1 MHSGQPHDAIY
12 KQCQGLRT
20 HAGHHYFKDVPAADV
35 KIPVGRDAS
44 EKALKVTTESSREDA
59 DRQAIERG
67 EDDGVIVHK
76 SATSSAHNSRD
87 LNAITER

>member
-1 MHSGQPHDAIY
+1 MSHKKFSSAQRAAGKAGPGDNSGDA
-12 KQCQGLRT
+12 
-20 HAGHHYFKDVPAADV
+20 PAAEV
-35 KIPVGRDAS
+35 KIPVGRDTS
-44 EKALKVTTESSREDA
+44 EKTLKVTTESSREDA

-67 EDDGVIVHK
+67 EDDGMIVHQ

>member
-1 MHSGQPHDAIY
+1 MFHKKFSSAQRAPGKAGPGDKSKDA
-12 KQCQGLRT
+12 
-20 HAGHHYFKDVPAADV
+20 PAADV

-44 EKALKVTTESSREDA
+44 EKTLKVTTESSREDA
-59 DRQAIERG
+59 DRQAIIERG
-67 EDDGVIVHK
+67 EDDGMIVHQ

>member
-1 MHSGQPHDAIY
+1 MFHKKFSSAQRAPGKAGPGDKSKDA
-12 KQCQGLRT
+12 
-20 HAGHHYFKDVPAADV
+20 PAADV

-67 EDDGVIVHK
+67 EDDGMIVHQ

>member
-1 MHSGQPHDAIY
+1 MSHKKFSSAQRAPGKAGPGDKSKDA
-12 KQCQGLRT
+12 
-20 HAGHHYFKDVPAADV
+20 PAADV
-35 KIPVGRDAS
+35 KIRVGRDTS

-67 EDDGVIVHK
+67 EDDGVIVHQ

>member
-1 MHSGQPHDAIY
+1 MSHKKSSSAQRTPGKAGPGDKSKDA
-12 KQCQGLRT
+12 
-20 HAGHHYFKDVPAADV
+20 PAAEV
-35 KIPVGRDAS
+35 EIPVGRDTS
-44 EKALKVTTESSREDA
+44 EKTLKVTTESSREDA

-67 EDDGVIVHK
+67 EDDGMIVHQ